1 MVRDSPLRDQRDTGE
16 CTGRHHSGEPDR
28 SRYWR
33 TAGTARDAGQ
43 PGTARSVRDRLLWQQ
58 WAQSTNSGT
67 IQVTAGDL
75 TILGGGLTNSGTI
88 AGAAGRALT
97 FTSTNGE
104 TFDDSTGT
112 ISDVDL
118 TLNNTNATLDANVS
132 VASLTGS
139 NSTISLTGD
148 LSTANTDVSL
158 SGTSLN
164 GPGRYA
170 INVPGSTLYA
180 DRRHK
185 FNVAVENNGKLVF
198 SPLGS
203 SAINRPLT
211 TGPGST
217 IRASCIQWS
226 AQPDGGQWVHKPR
239 PDQAGLPRGRLGGT
253 RQHFT

>member
-16 CTGRHHSGEPDR
+16 CTGRHHSGNQTAPDTGGLR
-28 SRYWR
+28 ELHATLDNQGLLDLS
-33 TAGTARDAGQ
+33 GTG
-43 PGTARSVRDRLLWQQ
+43 LLWQQ
-58 WAQSTNSGT
+58 SAQSTNSGT

-97 FTSTNGE
+97 FTSTNGG

-164 GPGRYA
+164 RPGQL
-170 INVPGSTLYA
+170 INAPGSTLYA
-180 DRRHK
+180 AGATFQRRGGEQREAG
-185 FNVAVENNGKLVF
+185 VLAPSAVL
-198 SPLGS
+198 PLM
-203 SAINRPLT
+203 
-211 TGPGST
+211 
-217 IRASCIQWS
+217 
-226 AQPDGGQWVHKPR
+226 
-239 PDQAGLPRGRLGGT
+239 GR
-253 RQHFT
+253 